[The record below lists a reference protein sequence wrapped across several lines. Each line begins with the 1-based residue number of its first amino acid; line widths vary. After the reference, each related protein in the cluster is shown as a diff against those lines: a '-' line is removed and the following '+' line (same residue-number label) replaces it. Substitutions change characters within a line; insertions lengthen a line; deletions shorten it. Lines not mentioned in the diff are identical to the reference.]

1 MLHYLTN
8 DYASFPNFREGSK
21 LVDHVTVKILGNHFI
36 EDDIICNSY
45 YLINKVKK
53 KKKPSAVVIAV
64 NASSC
69 TVT

>member
-36 EDDIICNSY
+36 ENDIIYNSF
-45 YLINKVKK
+45 YLINKVKR
-53 KKKPSAVVIAV
+53 SRQL
-64 NASSC
+64 S
-69 TVT
+69 